1 MQNKANFGKPEM
13 TVMSVPQ
20 KSYEREARAMPLRKQ
35 SQSWKVR
42 WTPSPWQKR
51 AGAGIAGYSGPQPAA
66 VFYRREECGRMGR
79 KQVLECC

>member
-13 TVMSVPQ
+13 TVMSAPQ

-35 SQSWKVR
+35 SQFLRVR
-42 WTPSPWQKR
+42 RTPSSWQGP
-51 AGAGIAGYSGPQPAA
+51 AGAVAAERSWLQPAA
-66 VFYRREECGRMGR
+66 VFYRPEECGRMGR